1 MREALGRHI
10 AQDQKGLTME
20 RVAGQGEQFDD
31 LVEDGIGCRESGW
44 IFEVAAKD
52 VLDGKGAWC
61 VWSGGKGVLVGLLAQ
76 RQQSEACGHLGDL
89 GFLDVKEA
97 SGGFGDLG
105 CMELLK
111 ESKHACAI
119 VGLFGGDLI
128 AQIGGDL
135 LEGGI
140 FFVLFE
146 QSERRFGEVFVEAED
161 EVHQM
166 RPNALRER

>member
-1 MREALGRHI
+1 M
-10 AQDQKGLTME
+10 
-20 RVAGQGEQFDD
+20 
-31 LVEDGIGCRESGW
+31 EDGIGSGEGGW
-44 IFEVAAKD
+44 IFEVAAED
-52 VLDGKGAWC
+52 VIDGKGARCGW
-61 VWSGGKGVLVGLLAQ
+61 GGRKGVLVGLFAQ
-76 RQQSEACGHLGDL
+76 RQQGEACGHLGDL
-89 GFLDVKEA
+89 GFLDVKKA

-111 ESKHACAI
+111 EPQHTCAV

-146 QSERRFGEVFVEAED
+146 QSERRFGEVFVKAED
-161 EVHQM
+161 EVHEV
-166 RPNALRER
+166 RPNASRER